1 MSADVLGQMP
11 TDLTPALLTERV
23 QRIQSSLPEGV
34 TLIAVTK
41 TVPVEVMRWAYAAG
55 LRHFGENRVQEA
67 EQKQAAL
74 ADLPD
79 LTWHLL
85 GHLQSNKARKAIALF
100 DWVHSLDSLELA
112 QRLDTLAAAGGRSP
126 HLLLQVKL
134 RPDPH
139 KTGWSV
145 ADLES
150 ALPALDQLSHLKI
163 CGLMSIAP
171 LNLSPEEIS
180 QFFGET
186 RDLADRIQNFQ
197 WKHLKMQHLSMGMS
211 NDYPL
216 AITAGADFIRL
227 GTVLFGPRSQ
237 PRN

>member
-1 MSADVLGQMP
+1 MP
-11 TDLTPALLTERV
+11 TNLTSALLTERLQQV
-23 QRIQSSLPEGV
+23 QASLPADV

-67 EQKQAAL
+67 ERKRVAL

-100 DWVHSLDSLELA
+100 DWIHSVDSLDLA
-112 QRLDTLAAAGGRSP
+112 QRLDALVVEEGRSP
-126 HLLLQVKL
+126 QLLLQVKL
-134 RPDPH
+134 RPDPS
-139 KTGWSV
+139 KTGWSLG
-145 ADLES
+145 DLEA
-150 ALPALDQLSHLKI
+150 ALPSLDQLSHLNI

-171 LNLSPEEIS
+171 LDLSPEEIQ

-186 RDLADRIQNFQ
+186 RDLASRIRQHT
-197 WKHLKMQHLSMGMS
+197 WKHLQMQHLSMGMS

-216 AITAGADFIRL
+216 AIAAGASLIRL
-227 GTVLFGPRSQ
+227 GTVLFGPRLRTSD
-237 PRN
+237 